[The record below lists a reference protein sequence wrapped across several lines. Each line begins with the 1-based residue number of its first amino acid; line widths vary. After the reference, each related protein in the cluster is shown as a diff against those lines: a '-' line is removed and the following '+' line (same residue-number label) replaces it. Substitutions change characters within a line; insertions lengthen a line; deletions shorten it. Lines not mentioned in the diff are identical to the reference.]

1 LQISAGNKTKRSW
14 ELNQIEISRPCSRR
28 RKRKRW
34 SGQEARQPGSSKA
47 MAVKKSSQ
55 KEIERAVKRR
65 PAGIYQLPKAFGQEL
80 DMRRGNVLGKKVRL
94 QMLRDSR
101 KKKTRNVKSS
111 KTTGPKKK

>member
-1 LQISAGNKTKRSW
+1 
-14 ELNQIEISRPCSRR
+14 
-28 RKRKRW
+28 
-34 SGQEARQPGSSKA
+34 

-101 KKKTRNVKSS
+101 KKNEKCEKFKDDGAKEKMKIEWPRSVGFFHRESWSEKVLLHLLVLHHLVPPPFPLYCASVVVLC
-111 KTTGPKKK
+111 